1 MKSRVVRFLET
12 GGPEVLRIAE
22 EAPAMPGPSE
32 VLLRVDAIGLNRA
45 EAAFRAGQYL
55 EQPQFPARLGYE
67 ASGQVLAV
75 ADDVRHV
82 APGQEVSV
90 LPGFGMSRHGVYG
103 DWALVPADAVIERPE
118 GMDAI
123 TGAAVWMA
131 YLTAY
136 GAIVDIAG
144 VRAGDAVVITA
155 ASSSVGIAAIQ
166 ICRLLGALPI
176 ALTRDPVKAEA
187 LLAQGAEVV
196 VGSAETAIDAVKQ
209 ATAGRGA
216 HLVFDPVAG
225 PAVLALAD
233 MVAPG
238 GWLVLYGNLSGQAA
252 QTPFPFF
259 TSVGKGFAV
268 RGYLVFELIRDA
280 VRRNLAVRDIARGI
294 ADGRLKPVIARTFA
308 LDQIAEAHRYLE
320 SNRQI
325 GKIVVTT
332 SAHEACRQG

>member
-1 MKSRVVRFLET
+1 MSSRVVRFSET
-12 GGPEVLRIAE
+12 GGPEVLHIVE
-22 EAPAMPGPSE
+22 EAPAIPGPGE
-32 VLLRVDAIGLNRA
+32 VLLKVEAIGLNRA

-67 ASGQVLAV
+67 ASGQVLAT
-75 ADDVRHV
+75 AADVRHLG
-82 APGQEVSV
+82 PGQEVSV
-90 LPGFGMSRHGVYG
+90 LPGFPMSRYGVYG
-103 DWALVPADAVIERPE
+103 DWALVPAEAVIERPD
-118 GMDAI
+118 GMDAV

-176 ALTRDPVKAEA
+176 ALTRDPAKAEV
-187 LLAQGAEVV
+187 LQSEGAEVV
-196 VGSAETAIDAVKQ
+196 VGNAEAVVDLVKQ

-225 PAVLALAD
+225 PAVSALAD

-259 TSVGKGFAV
+259 ASVGKGFAV
-268 RGYLVFELIRDA
+268 RGYLVFELIRDP
-280 VRRNLAVRDIARGI
+280 VRRKLAVRDIARGI
-294 ADGRLKPVIARTFA
+294 ADGRLKPVIARTFT
-308 LDQIAEAHRYLE
+308 LDQIVDAHRYLE
-320 SNRQI
+320 SNLQV

-332 SAHEACRQG
+332 AA